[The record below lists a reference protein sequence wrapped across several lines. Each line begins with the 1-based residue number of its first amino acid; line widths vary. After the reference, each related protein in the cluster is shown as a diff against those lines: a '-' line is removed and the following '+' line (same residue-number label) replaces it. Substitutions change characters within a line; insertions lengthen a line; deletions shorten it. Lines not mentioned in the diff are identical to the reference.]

1 MGSMGWTPPFETA
14 QHNFVAIYTI
24 SLELT
29 KQIPYI
35 VLEPS
40 LLWALPVVIQSV
52 CQLKV
57 IHSEL

>member
-1 MGSMGWTPPFETA
+1 MVHGMEPPFETA
-14 QHNFVAIYTI
+14 QHNFVTIYTI

-29 KQIPYI
+29 KQILYI

-40 LLWALPVVIQSV
+40 LLWALPVVILSV